1 MAVMGNQVMSNP
13 TITIF
18 DLETGEEVTRPMT
31 EEEVAQYEIDTA
43 KMNAEITAENE
54 AATAKAALLNRLGI
68 TAEEA
73 ALLLK

>member
-1 MAVMGNQVMSNP
+1 MSNP

-31 EEEVAQYEIDTA
+31 DEEIAQYEIDTA

>member
-31 EEEVAQYEIDTA
+31 DEEVAQYEIDTA

-54 AATAKAALLNRLGI
+54 AANAKAALLNRLGI